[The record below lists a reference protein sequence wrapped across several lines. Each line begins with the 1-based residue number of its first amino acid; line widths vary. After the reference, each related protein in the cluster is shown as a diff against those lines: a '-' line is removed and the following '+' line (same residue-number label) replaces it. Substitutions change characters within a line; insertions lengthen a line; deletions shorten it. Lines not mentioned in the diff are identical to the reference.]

1 MPVKI
6 KKLKSELSKAGFYS
20 RSAKGSHTR
29 WYYQHDP
36 SIFVTLSGNDG
47 NDAKPY
53 QVKEVLDALKRAK
66 EIK

>member
-6 KKLKSELSKAGFYS
+6 RKLKSELSKAGFYS

-29 WYYQHDP
+29 WYYQHDT

-66 EIK
+66 ETK